1 MKSKPLSPSSA
12 HLDWVDVA
20 KGLGIVLVVM
30 SHTVAGPV
38 IALAF
43 LFHMPLFFILSG
55 YLYRQRPNGGFL
67 LAKAKSLLV
76 PYAVFLVLIF
86 GATHMGAIVHGHLG
100 LQAVID
106 AVYGGKRLTG
116 PLGVFWF
123 VTCLF
128 AAQVA
133 YNTLANTCRTR
144 TVLAWWV
151 AAIGL
156 GGALLVALLPQLSL
170 PWCLDLVPVA
180 MGFFGI
186 GHWLKEG
193 KVPPVWL
200 ASLCAVIFAASA
212 VCAVVGVSFFFNMK
226 YSHLGPPLVGVMLA
240 AALSWVVMELCK
252 VLGKV
257 GPVNMVLGE
266 LGRASL
272 VIMFLHQ
279 AIHFTLMRRYDY
291 HSEWGITLIGIGL
304 PYIVYWA
311 AGRWAVSKRLL
322 LGKA

>member
-1 MKSKPLSPSSA
+1 MKPLSSSA
-12 HLDWVDVA
+12 HLDWIDVA

-38 IALAF
+38 MELAF

-55 YLYRQRPNGGFL
+55 YLYRERPSSGFIM
-67 LAKAKSLLV
+67 AKAKSLLV
-76 PYAVFLVLIF
+76 PYGVFLVLIF
-86 GATHMGAIVHGHLG
+86 GATHMGAIMHGQLG
-100 LQAVID
+100 LQPVID
-106 AVYGGKRLTG
+106 VVYGGKRLTG

-128 AAQVA
+128 VAQVA
-133 YNTLANTCRTR
+133 YNALANRCSSR

-156 GGALLVALLPQLSL
+156 GGAALVAVWPQLNL

-200 ASLCAVIFAASA
+200 TGLCAVIFVASA
-212 VCAVVGVSFFFNMK
+212 VCAVVGISFLFNMK
-226 YSHLGPPLVGVMLA
+226 YSHLGPPLIGVMLA

-252 VLGKV
+252 VLGKM
-257 GPVNMVLGE
+257 GPVNVALGE

-291 HSEWGITLIGIGL
+291 HSEVGITLIAIGL
-304 PYIVYWA
+304 PYLVYLA
-311 AGRWAVSKRLL
+311 AGRWAVSRRLV